1 VHHLL
6 RRTVAATTVAAALVV
21 GLDADPAHAEA
32 YDAPVPGEIVDDWR
46 PPASAHGRG
55 NRGVDLAAA
64 PGDPVRAA
72 AGGIVTF
79 AGRVGPAHHVVVL
92 HDDGLRTSYSFLA
105 VVEVGRGD
113 RVAQG
118 DVVGRAGGAVHFGV
132 RAGDTY
138 LDPLLVLADDGPP
151 TVHLVPERDRTMAS
165 EAEERRGL
173 LRQLGAVVGTM
184 GSAVGAAGGAVLQ
197 LATTHGWDV
206 VRGQLLEAWA
216 KVDAVT
222 NGVRNLA
229 HALNVPQQQRAWDR
243 RRERVEEDQA
253 GCTPAAVATPSRP
266 AAGRVVLLVSG
277 LASSTGAGSVLD
289 VDTASLGYDATYE
302 LSYTAFGERY
312 GRRDTYGDIG
322 AAGRR
327 LRDQLVEIGRRH
339 PGVTVDVIGHSQ
351 GGLVARAGLSG
362 ADTFAPDLPV
372 VGDVITLGTPHH
384 GSELATAGAIAQ
396 VHPRV
401 RSWVDLI
408 DHTTRGHTP
417 IRAVSSGQMSGGSA
431 FIHELGRRSLPAGTR
446 LTSIAASGDL
456 IVDDEMSAVDDATN
470 VIVPLEGVA
479 AHGRLPG
486 SDEAHR
492 EMALALAGLGPQCRG
507 GGDLDAALD
516 VADAIAVANATP
528 AVADRIRAS
537 LGRLPGPD
545 DL

>member
-1 VHHLL
+1 MHHLL
-6 RRTVAATTVAAALVV
+6 RRTLAATVVAATLVV
-21 GLDADPAHAEA
+21 GLDVDPAHADDYE
-32 YDAPVPGEIVDDWR
+32 APVDGAIVDDWR

-55 NRGVDLAAA
+55 NRGIDLDAA
-64 PGDPVRAA
+64 PGEAVRAA
-72 AGGIVTF
+72 AGGVVTF
-79 AGRVGPAHHVVVL
+79 AGRVGSTQHVVVL

-105 VVEVGRGD
+105 GVDVGRGD
-113 RVAQG
+113 RVEQG

-132 RAGDTY
+132 RAGDAY
-138 LDPLLVLADDGPP
+138 LDPLLVLGDGGPP
-151 TVHLVPERDRTMAS
+151 TVHLVPERDRTMGS

-173 LRQLGAVVGTM
+173 LRQVGAVVGGV
-184 GSAVGAAGGAVLQ
+184 GSAIGSAGGAVLQ

-206 VRGQLLEAWA
+206 LRPRLLEAWA
-216 KVDAVT
+216 KVDTVT
-222 NGVRNLA
+222 NGIRNLA

-253 GCTPAAVATPSRP
+253 GCTPASVATPVRP

-277 LASSTGAGSVLD
+277 LASSSGGGGVLD
-289 VDTASLGYDATYE
+289 VDTESLGYDATYE
-302 LSYTAFGERY
+302 FSYTGFGERY
-312 GRRDTYGDIG
+312 GRRDTYGDIRASG
-322 AAGRR
+322 AQ
-327 LRDQLVEIGRRH
+327 LREQLVEIGRRH
-339 PGVTVDVIGHSQ
+339 PGATVDVIGHSQ

-362 ADTFAPDLPV
+362 ADAFAPDLPV
-372 VGDVITLGTPHH
+372 VGDLITLGTPHH
-384 GSELATAGAIAQ
+384 GSELATVGAIAQ
-396 VHPRV
+396 LDSRI
-401 RSWVDLI
+401 RRWVDLI
-408 DHTTRGHTP
+408 DGETHGQTP
-417 IRAVSSGQMSGGSA
+417 IGAVSSGQMAGGSA

-446 LTSIAASGDL
+446 VTSIAASGDL

-470 VIVPLEGVA
+470 VIVPLEGLT

-507 GGDLDAALD
+507 GSDLDAALD

-528 AVADRIRAS
+528 AIADRVRAS